1 MPPAVVILALVAIG
15 VPAGVRAVFGRPR
28 SLPQAWLLAAALSF
42 AAQALGEL
50 TGISLGVLGDAQ
62 LALAVAVSAVAAG
75 VVAVAEGPT
84 KG

>member
-1 MPPAVVILALVAIG
+1 MPPAIVVLGLVALG

-28 SLPQAWLLAAALSF
+28 SLGRAWLLAAALTL

-50 TGISLGVLGDAQ
+50 GGVSLGVLGDAQ
-62 LALAVAVSAVAAG
+62 LVLAAAAAG
-75 VVAVAEGPT
+75 IAAAIVAIAEGPV